1 MRGLPALGSVIYV
14 HRKRYFVPSYCH
26 YGVYTGNGKVVHF
39 APASGIILRK
49 TRIHE
54 TTMEAFLDGDKDFF
68 VRHFPA
74 DIEEFKLLIRAKEK
88 NASIVDA
95 VWQGLEWQN
104 YHIYTPE
111 ETVQRAYAC
120 AESQTLGGYSLP
132 SNNCEHFAIYCKTNL
147 RYSDQVGRVLDLVFI

>member
-1 MRGLPALGSVIYV
+1 MG
-14 HRKRYFVPSYCH
+14 
-26 YGVYTGNGKVVHF
+26 
-39 APASGIILRK
+39 
-49 TRIHE
+49 TRI
-54 TTMEAFLDGDKDFF
+54 FLC
-68 VRHFPA
+68 VIFPL
-74 DIEEFKLLIRAKEK
+74 ILKKFKLLIRAKEK